1 MTTFLS
7 DIVLAGANDIQF
19 KNTAGA
25 NTGKIES
32 DGNNLVLSN
41 AVGDVLLGDGA
52 SDVYIGDGTNN
63 VDILFEQ
70 SGSISAES
78 GAELTLGNGGGT
90 LALGSAISSATTILG
105 DLTVGVDDTGHDVTF
120 FGATSGK
127 KMLWDQSAD
136 TLIVDGTLDVNGDAT
151 VITGAGS
158 GSLTVGRNAN
168 ENMVIYVDDSN
179 TTITGVQDSD
189 TNSAHSFILNRTFL
203 GSGAN
208 NFIIQKGGTAQLTLD
223 TNSAATFAGTIG
235 SGAITSTG
243 SIITS
248 SSSGV
253 IQTPKIS
260 MEADGTLDWGAARDY
275 GTLTWDT
282 GYALIR
288 GQSGK
293 GIIFGTNGSTTAL
306 TLDTS
311 QNATFAGKVITTE
324 VESAGALLL
333 DAAAD
338 ITIDAGGGDIILSDD
353 ATIFG
358 TISSG
363 SGSNIQIRSR
373 INNAD
378 MFLRGVDDGTEF
390 NALTL
395 DMSDAGTAIFN
406 HNVNL
411 PDSGQ
416 LNLGASGD
424 LSLLHD
430 GTDGY
435 ITEITGDLKI
445 GNTQSNK
452 DIIFYGNDG
461 GSTIT
466 ALTLDMS
473 AAGAATFAGT
483 VTGTTLTGTSL
494 DINGNADISGDLTGV
509 DTLTATTLSVT
520 NYGLAS
526 GDIPNNAANTT
537 GTAAGLSATL
547 AIASGGTAA
556 TNSNGWLN
564 SRITTSADG
573 SLNYDA
579 ASAVAVNHDSLAG
592 FVAAEHVDWAA
603 SGAGTIHTS
612 NYIENVVGNLG
623 VTANG
628 TSLTVTTT
636 NGTNIAIPAA
646 TTSAWGVMTD
656 EMFDTIA
663 ANTVKG
669 DLVVEA
675 DESTKGLIEIATV
688 EEATEGS
695 DGTKAVTA
703 AGLKAHVENRKV
715 HELAAPTAA
724 LAMNSQKIT
733 GVSNPT
739 AAQDVA
745 TKAYVDGARVQQ
757 IVNLKGYATL
767 QNDVYD
773 YANPYNTDDEA
784 PFQLDVSY
792 GSGTINSSTEVN
804 QSKLFRSGGFHVPFS
819 CTVSSIQAQLTCN
832 NDGNVS
838 IALVEYRPSDAA
850 GDTSDYPRVVY
861 ETVVVDS
868 ANNNNKVSSTTI
880 AVGDLDNT
888 AVPAGSHL
896 MIMVKGDGTSTGG
909 TAVFSVAIGLSW

>member
-1 MTTFLS
+1 MTKFKCNLTLE
-7 DIVLAGANDIQF
+7 DATDIQF
-19 KNTAGA
+19 TNLSGT

-32 DGNNLVLSN
+32 DGDDLVLSN
-41 AVGDVLLGDGA
+41 AVGDILLGDGA
-52 SDVYIGDGTNN
+52 SDIYIGNGTDV
-63 VDILFEQ
+63 VDILFEV
-70 SGSISAES
+70 SGSLSAES
-78 GAELTLGNGGGT
+78 GAALTLGGAGGT
-90 LALGSAISSATTILG
+90 LALGSAISSAATILG
-105 DLTVGVDDTGHDVTF
+105 NLTIGVDDTGHDVTF

-136 TLIVDGTLDVNGDAT
+136 TLVVDGTLDVNGDAT

-223 TNSAATFAGTIG
+223 T
-235 SGAITSTG
+235 SG
-243 SIITS
+243 
-248 SSSGV
+248 
-253 IQTPKIS
+253 
-260 MEADGTLDWGAARDY
+260 
-275 GTLTWDT
+275 
-282 GYALIR
+282 
-288 GQSGK
+288 
-293 GIIFGTNGSTTAL
+293 
-306 TLDTS
+306 
-311 QNATFAGKVITTE
+311 NATFAGNIIVSGTVDGIDVATRDAILTSTT
-324 VESAGALLL
+324 
-333 DAAAD
+333 
-338 ITIDAGGGDIILSDD
+338 T
-353 ATIFG
+353 T
-358 TISSG
+358 
-363 SGSNIQIRSR
+363 
-373 INNAD
+373 
-378 MFLRGVDDGTEF
+378 
-390 NALTL
+390 
-395 DMSDAGTAIFN
+395 
-406 HNVNL
+406 
-411 PDSGQ
+411 
-416 LNLGASGD
+416 
-424 LSLLHD
+424 
-430 GTDGY
+430 
-435 ITEITGDLKI
+435 
-445 GNTQSNK
+445 
-452 DIIFYGNDG
+452 
-461 GSTIT
+461 
-466 ALTLDMS
+466 
-473 AAGAATFAGT
+473 AGAALPKAGGAMTGAITTNSTFDGVDIATRDAVLTSTTTTANAALPKAGGT
-483 VTGTTLTGTSL
+483 MSGAIAMGSQNITGGGTITGTTLTGTSL
-494 DINGNADISGDLTGV
+494 DINGAADISGATNFGGDVTLTSAGSQQPLLTLKTTHTTKTASGELQFLKDAADTEDGENLGIITFYGEDEGNNNTKFAHIKGSIHESTNGQEGGSIKLAVAAHDGEMINGLVINDGDAEDEIDVTIGSTITSMTTVAGNLTVNGDADISGNLTGV
-509 DTLTATTLSVT
+509 DTLTAATLSVT
-520 NYGLAS
+520 DYGLAS
-526 GDIPNNAANTT
+526 GDIPNNAGNTT

-564 SRITTSADG
+564 SRITTSANG

-579 ASAVAVNHDSLAG
+579 TSAVAVNHDSLAG
-592 FVAAEHVDWAA
+592 FEPAEHVDWAA
-603 SGAGTIHTS
+603 SGAGTIHAS

-646 TTSAWGVMTD
+646 TAEARGIMTP
-656 EMFDTIA
+656 ELVAAIS
-663 ANTVKG
+663 ANTAKETNEG
-669 DLVVEA
+669 EPDAEEGTRGIIAL
-675 DESTKGLIEIATV
+675 ATV
-688 EEATEGS
+688 EEATGGS
-695 DGTKAVTA
+695 DEVKAVTA
-703 AGLKAHVENRKV
+703 AGLKAHVESRKV

-733 GVSNPT
+733 GVANPT

-784 PFQLDVSY
+784 PFQFDVSY
-792 GSGTINSSTEVN
+792 GSGTINSSTEVS
-804 QSKLFRSGGFHVPFS
+804 QSKLFRSGGFHVPFA
-819 CTVSSIQAQLTCN
+819 CTVSDIQAQLTCN

-880 AVGDLDNT
+880 ATGDLDNT
-888 AVPAGSHL
+888 AIPAGSHL
-896 MIMVKGDGTSTGG
+896 MIMVKGDGTSAGG